1 MAEKAVTKRKS
12 EANRKTWRATSIV
25 YVLFL
30 ILCARSLAAEPKT
43 IAFLEEHTVAPG
55 MPHTVGALYVV
66 PRGRKAHVSNM
77 FCEIRSFNDPGYSQI
92 VLVVFADTTITGPA
106 TDTAGMNPLNCVN
119 FDYITTKTSSAG
131 FKLLPGNWLYALHGN
146 FGITRISKCCLPSFL
161 RMICNYI
168 EPRQTEIRS
177 SFLTIFLSLTNVT
190 ADLDLQ
196 G

>member
-1 MAEKAVTKRKS
+1 MKKRKS
-12 EANRKTWRATSIV
+12 EANRKPWRAMSIV

-92 VLVVFADTTITGPA
+92 LLVVMADTTIAGPE
-106 TDTAGMNPLNCVN
+106 TNMGGMNPLDCVN
-119 FDYITTKTSSAG
+119 SGYITTKTSSAG
-131 FKLLPGNWLYALHGN
+131 FTLLPGNLFYALYAN
-146 FGITRISKCCLPSFL
+146 FGHYTDFQMLSAF
-161 RMICNYI
+161 
-168 EPRQTEIRS
+168 
-177 SFLTIFLSLTNVT
+177 IFED
-190 ADLDLQ
+190 DL
-196 G
+196 